1 MKSFKNRFSCINVL
15 STIALDLVSAPASQ
29 TYTERIFQ
37 CLWQLY
43 CEEEEQNL
51 HIAWSSSVSESQYED
66 RIAVTM

>member
-15 STIALDLVSAPASQ
+15 STIAVDLVSAPASQ

-51 HIAWSSSVSESQYED
+51 HIA
-66 RIAVTM
+66 